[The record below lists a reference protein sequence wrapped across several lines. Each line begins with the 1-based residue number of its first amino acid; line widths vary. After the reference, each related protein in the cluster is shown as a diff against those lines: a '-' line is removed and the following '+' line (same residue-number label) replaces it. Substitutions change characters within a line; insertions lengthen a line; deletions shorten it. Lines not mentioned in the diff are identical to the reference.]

1 MNLAPLDF
9 VVIGAYIVLLLG
21 MSVYF
26 NRSQESQEDYYV
38 GGRGVRWWAAGTSS
52 MATQLGTI
60 SFVSAPAFVALKSV
74 SQGGGLGWL
83 AYEFGVPLA
92 MVFLMVVLMPVYHR
106 ANIIS
111 IYEYLGKRFDGSTRV
126 YLTLLFQIGRGL
138 ATGVAV
144 YTIGFVIAI
153 FFGETD
159 PDRVWPYILA
169 IGAITI
175 AYDALGGIRAVIW
188 SDVVQ
193 MAVLTLGIVVLGVVA
208 WLDVGGVS
216 RMLGAYANQ
225 SARFQVLDFRW
236 GYGDGQSYAFWPML
250 IGGFFLYISYYGC
263 DQSQVQRQ
271 LSVGSLDGI
280 RKSLLMNA
288 VARFPIV
295 FLYCSMGLLLGGF
308 TLLNPGFHAQIP
320 ADHPDWMV
328 PLFIVRY
335 LPAGLVGFVFIGVL
349 AAAMSSLDS
358 ALNSMSACTMR
369 DIYVPYVKP
378 EASDRHYLLVSR
390 LFTGLWGV
398 VCIVFA
404 FFVPAIGAT
413 VIEAINKVGSLLYGP
428 ILSAFLLA
436 VWFPRRASSAG
447 VKAGVTAGIAVNLY
461 LWLGVPQLS
470 WLWWNVTGTLASSA
484 TGLAVSG
491 LVPQPAGPVSLQPE
505 RSRINWPLRYAL
517 VAVYFL
523 CMLAFCWWVQSFAV
537 RVA

>member
-1 MNLAPLDF
+1 MNLAPFDF
-9 VVIGAYIVLLLG
+9 AVIGAYVVLLLG

-26 NRSQESQEDYYV
+26 NRRQENQEDYYV
-38 GGRGVRWWAAGTSS
+38 GGRGVQWWAAATSS

-74 SQGGGLGWL
+74 NQGGGLGWL

-92 MVFLMVVLMPVYHR
+92 LVFLMVVLMPVYHR
-106 ANIIS
+106 AKIIS

-126 YLTLLFQIGRGL
+126 YLTLLFQLGRGL

-144 YTIGFVIAI
+144 YTIGFVVAI
-153 FFGETD
+153 FFGVTD
-159 PDRVWPYILA
+159 PDRVWPYILV

-175 AYDALGGIRAVIW
+175 VYDALGGIRAVIW

-193 MAVLTLGIVVLGVVA
+193 MAVLTLGIIVLGIVA
-208 WLDVGGVS
+208 WQDVGGVS
-216 RMLGAYANQ
+216 RMLGAYSNEA
-225 SARFQVLDFRW
+225 ARFRVLDFRW
-236 GYGDGQSYAFWPML
+236 GYGGGQSYAFWPML

-280 RKSLLMNA
+280 RKSLFFEA
-288 VARFPIV
+288 IARFPIV

-308 TLLNPGFHAQIP
+308 TLLTPEFHARIP
-320 ADHPDWMV
+320 ANHPDWMV
-328 PLFIVRY
+328 PLFVVDY
-335 LPAGLVGFVFIGVL
+335 LPAGLVGFVFIGIL

-369 DIYVPYVKP
+369 DIYVPYVRP
-378 EASDRHYLLVSR
+378 QASDRHYLLVSR
-390 LFTGLWGV
+390 LFTASWGV
-398 VCIVFA
+398 VCMGFA

-428 ILSAFLLA
+428 IVSAFLLG
-436 VWFPRRASSAG
+436 VWFPRHASATG
-447 VKAGVTAGIAVNLY
+447 VKAGVSAGILVNLY

-470 WLWWNVTGTLASSA
+470 WLWWNVAGTFTSLA
-484 TGLAVSG
+484 TGLAVSAMA
-491 LVPQPAGPVSLQPE
+491 PQPVGPVTLEPE
-505 RSRINWPLRYAL
+505 RSRVNWPLRYAL
-517 VAVYFL
+517 VTAYFAGII
-523 CMLAFCWWVQSFAV
+523 AFCWWVQNFAT
-537 RVA
+537 RLT